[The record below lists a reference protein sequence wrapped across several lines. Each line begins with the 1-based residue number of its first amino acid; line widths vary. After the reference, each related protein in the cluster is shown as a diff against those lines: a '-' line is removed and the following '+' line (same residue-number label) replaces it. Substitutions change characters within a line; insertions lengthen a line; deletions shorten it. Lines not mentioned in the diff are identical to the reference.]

1 MGGHAGDAVH
11 ATCVLWRSRG
21 LLLRGRS
28 GSGKSALALR
38 LLDAG
43 GWLVAD
49 DLVRVRAADGRLLAE
64 APRPRG
70 HLEVRGLGLFRLVTL
85 PGCRLH
91 LAVRVRAG
99 EGERLPEPA
108 TVSICGLRL
117 PEVTID
123 PGSPTALARLEMAL
137 FAVRTL

>member
-1 MGGHAGDAVH
+1 MAGRAVH

-38 LLDAG
+38 LLEAG
-43 GWLVAD
+43 AWLVAD
-49 DLVRVRAADGRLLAE
+49 DLVRVRARGGRLVAE
-64 APRPRG
+64 APQPRG

-91 LAVRVRAG
+91 LAVRVRG
-99 EGERLPEPA
+99 GVGERLPCEEA
-108 TVSICGLRL
+108 ASICGLRL
-117 PEVTID
+117 PAVTID